1 MLSQIFSEPFNDP
14 SVRHSLAAVLAL
26 ALSAGPVGVFLMLR
40 RMSLVGDAM
49 SHAILPGV
57 AIGFLAVGLNVF
69 AMTLGGLVAGLVIAL
84 LAGAVSRATALQEDA
99 SLAVFLLVSLAFG
112 VVIVTINGID
122 VEQLMEFL
130 FGETAAK
137 MNVDKLLVIAVN
149 ATISVIALALI
160 YRPLALDCV
169 DPGFLRSVS
178 RAGGIA
184 HLTFLALL
192 VLNLISAFHALGTL
206 LGIGII
212 IIPAAIARFWTRDI
226 SVMIVLA
233 IFFFLVV
240 FFWVFGL
247 GCFFFFFRHRAHRL
261 SRRRQDHAAQPHPVR
276 AARPEIRRHRQRIR
290 RDRHRQRPHRRRRRG
305 SVRDEQRLH
314 LLHRARRP
322 DPHHRRADAAQGQVR
337 RHHRRDHG
345 PRRPGA
351 GGADLLR
358 RRERSAPRPGS
369 TPWSRSPTPNG

>member
-1 MLSQIFSEPFNDP
+1 MLSQIFFEPLSDP
-14 SVRHSLAAVLAL
+14 SVRHSMAAVLAL
-26 ALSAGPVGVFLMLR
+26 ALSAGPIGVFLMLR

-57 AIGFLAVGLNVF
+57 ALGFLAVGLNVF
-69 AMTLGGLVAGLVIAL
+69 AMTMGGLVAGLIIAL

-112 VVIVTINGID
+112 VVIVTVNGID

-137 MNVDKLLVIAVN
+137 MNVDKLLVIAIN

-169 DPGFLRSVS
+169 DPRFLRSVS

-192 VLNLISAFHALGTL
+192 VLNLINAFHALGTL
-206 LGIGII
+206 LGI
-212 IIPAAIARFWTRDI
+212 PATIARFWTRDI

-233 IFFFLVV
+233 MASALLSGWVGLLFAFHVGIPAGPAVTLVAGV
-240 FFWVFGL
+240 LYIASVLFGRVNGL
-247 GCFFFFFRHRAHRL
+247 VWRALPSRHLEA
-261 SRRRQDHAAQPHPVR
+261 
-276 AARPEIRRHRQRIR
+276 
-290 RDRHRQRPHRRRRRG
+290 
-305 SVRDEQRLH
+305 
-314 LLHRARRP
+314 
-322 DPHHRRADAAQGQVR
+322 
-337 RHHRRDHG
+337 
-345 PRRPGA
+345 
-351 GGADLLR
+351 
-358 RRERSAPRPGS
+358 
-369 TPWSRSPTPNG
+369 

>member
-1 MLSQIFSEPFNDP
+1 LIPMLPDPFGDE

-57 AIGFLAVGLNVF
+57 AIGFLAAGLNVYV
-69 AMTLGGLVAGLVIAL
+69 MTLGGLVAGLFIAV

-137 MNVDKLLVIAVN
+137 MNVDKLLVIAAN
-149 ATISVIALALI
+149 STISTIALALI

-178 RAGGIA
+178 RSGGIA

-206 LGIGII
+206 LGIAIVI
-212 IIPAAIARFWTRDI
+212 VPAAVARFWTRDI
-226 SVMIVLA
+226 SAIIVLA
-233 IFFFLVV
+233 VAGALLSGWIGVLFAFYAGIPSGPAVALVAGV
-240 FFWVFGL
+240 LYAVSIVFGRVGGL
-247 GCFFFFFRHRAHRL
+247 AWRLFPGRHLEA
-261 SRRRQDHAAQPHPVR
+261 
-276 AARPEIRRHRQRIR
+276 
-290 RDRHRQRPHRRRRRG
+290 
-305 SVRDEQRLH
+305 
-314 LLHRARRP
+314 
-322 DPHHRRADAAQGQVR
+322 
-337 RHHRRDHG
+337 
-345 PRRPGA
+345 
-351 GGADLLR
+351 
-358 RRERSAPRPGS
+358 
-369 TPWSRSPTPNG
+369 